1 MNEFIKKALSG
12 NGVQNDESN
21 VWVNVDGE
29 QYTVPISD
37 VLDHEEETPFEASFY
52 LESHLDAPAW
62 DDLFEQY
69 QESERKSED
78 ER

>member
-1 MNEFIKKALSG
+1 MSEFIKNALAG
-12 NGVQNDESN
+12 NGVQNDASD
-21 VWVNVDGE
+21 VWVDVNGE
-29 QYTVPISD
+29 QYTVPIRD

-62 DDLFEQY
+62 DDLFDQY
-69 QESERKSED
+69 QESEKQREK